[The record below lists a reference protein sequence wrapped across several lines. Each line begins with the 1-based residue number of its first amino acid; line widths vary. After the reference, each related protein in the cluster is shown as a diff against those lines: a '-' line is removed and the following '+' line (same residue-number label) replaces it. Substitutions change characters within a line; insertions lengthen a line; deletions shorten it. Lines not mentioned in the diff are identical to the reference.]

1 MFARLSFL
9 ILVAAAATGLEIGLP
24 AARQGNQITAVTVS
38 VVSTVTSTA
47 TATITSKVFCW
58 TTAVAAA
65 GAAAIPPVTNCRRKR
80 DAFLETTPV
89 AYGDDKSPIPLQ
101 DLFNPSPVLR

>member
-1 MFARLSFL
+1 MLARLSLL
-9 ILVAAAATGLEIGLP
+9 ILVAAAASGLEIGLP

-38 VVSTVTSTA
+38 TMTTVTTTA
-47 TATITSKVFCW
+47 TASITTKIFCW

-65 GAAAIPPVTNCRRKR
+65 GAAAIPPVPNCRRKR
-80 DAFLETTPV
+80 DAFLETPV

-101 DLFNPSPVLR
+101 ELFKPSPVLR